1 MLPTG
6 DIKLFWRSEHI
17 SDKPYLL
24 RYLNLSPPL
33 DYTLVERLRKDRVIT
48 EILGNNIESLIMK
61 SMEEYEL
68 RLA

>member
-1 MLPTG
+1 MILSYFGEANISQTNPTCC
-6 DIKLFWRSEHI
+6 DICLGQ
-17 SDKPYLL
+17 
-24 RYLNLSPPL
+24 NLSPPL